1 MLIINYKFINMI
13 TIVKYLLIEVNKYFL
28 LRIIINN
35 IKLYQIDSHIK

>member
-28 LRIIINN
+28 LRIVINN
-35 IKLYQIDSHIK
+35 IKLYQIN